1 MKKQLLDHHLKTIF
15 RDGHFY
21 LCLGLGPMA
30 WWLIAYFQPVRDY
43 WALPQIAWYHMAL
56 IILVYPLL
64 EEIVFRGLVQEFF
77 TSKIRYRLGIL
88 SGANLLTSL
97 VFVAMHIFY
106 SQWIWALVVFF
117 PSLVFGYLKER
128 HQSLV
133 SPILVHAFYNAGY
146 FWFFWQN

>member
-1 MKKQLLDHHLKTIF
+1 MKKHVLKYRLMTIF

-21 LCLGLGPMA
+21 LCLGLGPLV
-30 WWLIAYFQPVRDY
+30 WWLIAYFQPMRDY
-43 WALPQIAWYHMAL
+43 WEVPQVAWYQVAL

-64 EEIVFRGLVQEFF
+64 EEVVFRGLIQEFF
-77 TSKIRYRLGIL
+77 TRKVRYQIAML

-97 VFVAMHIFY
+97 VFVAMHFIY
-106 SQWIWALVVFF
+106 SYWVWALLVFF

-133 SPILVHAFYNAGY
+133 SPVIMHAFYNAGY
-146 FWFFWQN
+146 FWLYWQS